1 MASRERSIVEYFAEH
16 EHYRC
21 GYCGGKDTNYSHGMW
36 AHALTVEDYQDLIDR
51 GWRRSGKYC
60 YKPTMNQ
67 MCCPHYT
74 IRQDAL
80 NFRMSKSH
88 KKTIK
93 RVNRFLITGERPGA
107 KEMSG
112 DGDADMATEGAGGD
126 NFISAKS
133 SELSLSSS
141 DIKGDMTG
149 AKSVSPSSSESKAS
163 ASQKGKTVLPEGSDN
178 NVSTQSSSGAHS
190 KPSNSQEKQHVKSPP
205 KPGLGPDASKPRCR
219 KAKEIRLEKRLNKTG
234 QSAEQAR
241 EKSTNKNNQAKSLE
255 DFLNEPL
262 KAENPAHRLE
272 IKLVRSNPKSLEFL
286 ASYVQAHK
294 VYHKYQM
301 VIHKDPPDKPN
312 LKQYTRFLVDS
323 PLQVKLVQ
331 TSPKSSQYR
340 FTFKES
346 FELFRKYQVSIHKEK
361 ESENTQDTYT
371 SFLGDSPLGDSPL
384 GDSPL
389 GDSPLQAVMPAPGE
403 GGLPQGYGSFHQQYI
418 LDGKI
423 IAVGVVDVLPH
434 CVSSVYLYYDPD
446 YSFLS
451 LGTYSALR
459 EIAFVRELQKSAQDL
474 KWYYMGFYIHSCPKM
489 RYKGQ
494 YYPSYLLC
502 PESYSWIPIEKC
514 LPKLEASAYARL
526 EEEGKEDV
534 NGNIDIDRVLVLH
547 DREAMPYEVYR
558 FMNRQARDEEEVKE
572 YAAFVG
578 RKCAERML
586 LFRK

>member
-1 MASRERSIVEYFAEH
+1 MFV
-16 EHYRC
+16 
-21 GYCGGKDTNYSHGMW
+21 GMW

-107 KEMSG
+107 KEMS
-112 DGDADMATEGAGGD
+112 
-126 NFISAKS
+126 
-133 SELSLSSS
+133 
-141 DIKGDMTG
+141 
-149 AKSVSPSSSESKAS
+149 
-163 ASQKGKTVLPEGSDN
+163 
-178 NVSTQSSSGAHS
+178 
-190 KPSNSQEKQHVKSPP
+190 
-205 KPGLGPDASKPRCR
+205 GLGPDASKPRCR

-323 PLQVKLVQ
+323 PLQ
-331 TSPKSSQYR
+331 
-340 FTFKES
+340 
-346 FELFRKYQVSIHKEK
+346 
-361 ESENTQDTYT
+361 
-371 SFLGDSPLGDSPL
+371 
-384 GDSPL
+384 
-389 GDSPLQAVMPAPGE
+389 
-403 GGLPQGYGSFHQQYI
+403 QYI

-423 IAVGVVDVLPH
+423 IAVGVVDILPH

-572 YAAFVG
+572 YATFVG